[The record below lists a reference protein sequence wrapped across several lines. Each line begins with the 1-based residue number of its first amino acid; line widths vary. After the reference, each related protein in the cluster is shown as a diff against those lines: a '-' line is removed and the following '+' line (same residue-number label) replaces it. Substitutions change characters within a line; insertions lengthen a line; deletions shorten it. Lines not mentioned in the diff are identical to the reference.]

1 MMSQYLDLI
10 FGLLTNYRFC
20 GLKQHGFV
28 VCVRLIVI
36 IVIYA
41 SQIIGDHYV
50 VYVNMHWWTHS
61 RI

>member
-1 MMSQYLDLI
+1 MMSKYLDLI
-10 FGLLTNYRFC
+10 FWLLTNYRFG

-41 SQIIGDHYV
+41 SQIIADH
-50 VYVNMHWWTHS
+50 
-61 RI
+61 

>member
-1 MMSQYLDLI
+1 MMSKYLDLI

-20 GLKQHGFV
+20 GLKQHGFL

-41 SQIIGDHYV
+41 SQIIEDH
-50 VYVNMHWWTHS
+50 
-61 RI
+61 